1 MLIASFEFEH
11 MTALGQLYLVQPA
24 IEYILLF
31 GRIHMSRYYRAIVAF
46 YLRQSRQWRRTLKPA
61 RLQMAGAHRG
71 QSYVEMIFTVLG
83 VSVVI
88 ITAIE
93 GSIVLNRGM
102 AVKQLAYQG
111 ARYAA
116 ANPGYNSSTILA
128 FVSQSEPQILT
139 QGNIQVSMSP
149 NTTPRSTGT
158 AVSVSVTFTG
168 PTIAV
173 PSVISFPSTISATNI
188 AMSQ

>member
-1 MLIASFEFEH
+1 MLKS
-11 MTALGQLYLVQPA
+11 
-24 IEYILLF
+24 
-31 GRIHMSRYYRAIVAF
+31 
-46 YLRQSRQWRRTLKPA
+46 A
-61 RLQMAGAHRG
+61 RLQLAGSHRG

-116 ANPGYNSSTILA
+116 ANPGFSSATILA
-128 FVSQSEPQILT
+128 FVSQAEPSVLT
-139 QGNIQVSMSP
+139 QGTIQVSMSP
-149 NTTPRSTGT
+149 STTPRSTGT
-158 AVSVSVTFTG
+158 AVSVSVSFTG
-168 PTIAV
+168 PTMAV
-173 PSVISFPSTISATNI
+173 PSVIKFPATISATNI

>member
-1 MLIASFEFEH
+1 
-11 MTALGQLYLVQPA
+11 
-24 IEYILLF
+24 
-31 GRIHMSRYYRAIVAF
+31 MSGHFRAIAAF
-46 YLRQSRQWRRTLKPA
+46 YLHQWRKWRHMLKAP
-61 RLQMAGAHRG
+61 RLQLAGAHRG

-116 ANPGYNSSTILA
+116 ANPGFSSSAILA
-128 FVSQSEPQILT
+128 YVSQAEPSILT

-149 NTTPRSTGT
+149 TTTPRSTGT

-168 PTIAV
+168 PTMAV
-173 PSVISFPSTISATNI
+173 PSVITFPATISATNI

>member
-1 MLIASFEFEH
+1 MLKSA
-11 MTALGQLYLVQPA
+11 
-24 IEYILLF
+24 
-31 GRIHMSRYYRAIVAF
+31 RIQV
-46 YLRQSRQWRRTLKPA
+46 
-61 RLQMAGAHRG
+61 AGAHRG
-71 QSYVEMIFTVLG
+71 QSFVEMIFTVLG

-116 ANPGYNSSTILA
+116 ANPGFSSATILA
-128 FVSQSEPQILT
+128 FVSQAEPSVLT
-139 QGNIQVSMSP
+139 QGTIQVSMSP
-149 NTTPRSTGT
+149 STTPRSTGT
-158 AVSVSVTFTG
+158 AVSVSVSFTG
-168 PTIAV
+168 PTMAV
-173 PSVISFPSTISATNI
+173 PSVIKFPATITATNI

>member
-1 MLIASFEFEH
+1 MFNHYRSIA
-11 MTALGQLYLVQPA
+11 AL
-24 IEYILLF
+24 
-31 GRIHMSRYYRAIVAF
+31 
-46 YLRQSRQWRRTLKPA
+46 YLRQSRKWHRAVRPA
-61 RLQMAGAHRG
+61 NLHLTTAHRG
-71 QSYVEMIFTVLG
+71 QSFVEMIFTVLG

-173 PSVISFPSTISATNI
+173 PSVVSFPSTISATNV

>member
-1 MLIASFEFEH
+1 MSTHYHQIA
-11 MTALGQLYLVQPA
+11 
-24 IEYILLF
+24 
-31 GRIHMSRYYRAIVAF
+31 AF
-46 YLRQSRQWRRTLKPA
+46 CRRQSHAWRRILTRCKRHL
-61 RLQMAGAHRG
+61 AGAHRG
-71 QSYVEMIFTVLG
+71 QSYVEMVFTVMG
-83 VSVVI
+83 VTVVI

-116 ANPGYNSSTILA
+116 ANPGFDSSTVLA
-128 FVSQSEPQILT
+128 YVAQAEPTVLT
-139 QGNIQVSMSP
+139 QGTIQVSMSP
-149 NTTPRSTGT
+149 TTVPRSQGT
-158 AVSVSVTFTG
+158 AVSVSVSFTG

-173 PSVISFPSTISATNI
+173 PSIIKFPKTISATNI

>member
-1 MLIASFEFEH
+1 
-11 MTALGQLYLVQPA
+11 
-24 IEYILLF
+24 
-31 GRIHMSRYYRAIVAF
+31 MSRHFRAITAC
-46 YLRQSRQWRRTLKPA
+46 YLQQWRKCGHMLKSA
-61 RLQMAGAHRG
+61 RLQLAGARRG
-71 QSYVEMIFTVLG
+71 QSFVEMIFTVLG

-116 ANPGYNSSTILA
+116 ANPGFNSSTILA
-128 FVSQSEPQILT
+128 FVSQAEPSVLT
-139 QGNIQVSMSP
+139 QGTIQVSMSP
-149 NTTPRSTGT
+149 STTPRSTGT

-168 PTIAV
+168 ATMAV
-173 PSVISFPSTISATNI
+173 PSVIKFPATISATNV

>member
-1 MLIASFEFEH
+1 
-11 MTALGQLYLVQPA
+11 
-24 IEYILLF
+24 
-31 GRIHMSRYYRAIVAF
+31 MSRHFRAITAC
-46 YLRQSRQWRRTLKPA
+46 YLQQWRKCGHMLKSA
-61 RLQMAGAHRG
+61 RLQLAGAHRG
-71 QSYVEMIFTVLG
+71 QSFVEMIFTVLG

-116 ANPGYNSSTILA
+116 ANPGFNSSTILA
-128 FVSQSEPQILT
+128 FVSQAEPSVLT
-139 QGNIQVSMSP
+139 QGTIQVSMSP
-149 NTTPRSTGT
+149 STTPRATGT

-168 PTIAV
+168 ATMAV
-173 PSVISFPSTISATNI
+173 PSVIKFPATISATNI

>member
-1 MLIASFEFEH
+1 MHYFRTEDQMSKHFRSIARSIA
-11 MTALGQLYLVQPA
+11 ALRL
-24 IEYILLF
+24 
-31 GRIHMSRYYRAIVAF
+31 RHSRK
-46 YLRQSRQWRRTLKPA
+46 WRRILRPA
-61 RLQMAGAHRG
+61 KAHLTSAHRG
-71 QSYVEMIFTVLG
+71 QSYVEMVFTVLG

-116 ANPGYNSSTILA
+116 ANPGFSSSAVLA
-128 FVSQSEPQILT
+128 FVAQAEPAVLK
-139 QGNIQVSMSP
+139 QGTIQVTMNPS
-149 NTTPRSTGT
+149 TTPRAHGS
-158 AVSVSVTFTG
+158 AVSVSVSFTG
-168 PTIAV
+168 PTMAV
-173 PSVISFPSTISATNI
+173 PSVISFPATIGATNV

>member
-1 MLIASFEFEH
+1 
-11 MTALGQLYLVQPA
+11 
-24 IEYILLF
+24 
-31 GRIHMSRYYRAIVAF
+31 MSRYYRAIAAF
-46 YLRQSRQWRRTLKPA
+46 YLRQSRKWRRTLKPA
-61 RLQMAGAHRG
+61 RLQLTGAPRG

-116 ANPGYNSSTILA
+116 ANPGYDSSTILA

-139 QGNIQVSMSP
+139 QGNIQISMSP

>member
-1 MLIASFEFEH
+1 
-11 MTALGQLYLVQPA
+11 
-24 IEYILLF
+24 
-31 GRIHMSRYYRAIVAF
+31 MSRHFRAITGCC
-46 YLRQSRQWRRTLKPA
+46 LQQWRKCGHMLKSA
-61 RLQMAGAHRG
+61 RLQLAGAHRG
-71 QSYVEMIFTVLG
+71 QSFVEMIFTVLG

-116 ANPGYNSSTILA
+116 ANPGFNSSTILA
-128 FVSQSEPQILT
+128 FVSQAEPSVLT
-139 QGNIQVSMSP
+139 QGTIQVSMSP
-149 NTTPRSTGT
+149 STTPRSTGT

-168 PTIAV
+168 PTMAV
-173 PSVISFPSTISATNI
+173 PSVIKFPATISATNV

>member
-1 MLIASFEFEH
+1 MLKSA
-11 MTALGQLYLVQPA
+11 
-24 IEYILLF
+24 
-31 GRIHMSRYYRAIVAF
+31 
-46 YLRQSRQWRRTLKPA
+46 SRQL
-61 RLQMAGAHRG
+61 AGAHRG
-71 QSYVEMIFTVLG
+71 QSFVEMIFTVLG

-116 ANPGYNSSTILA
+116 ANPGFNSSTILA
-128 FVSQSEPQILT
+128 FVSQAEPSVLT
-139 QGNIQVSMSP
+139 QGTIQVSMSP
-149 NTTPRSTGT
+149 STTPRSTGT

-168 PTIAV
+168 PTMAV
-173 PSVISFPSTISATNI
+173 PSVIKFPATISATNV

>member
-1 MLIASFEFEH
+1 
-11 MTALGQLYLVQPA
+11 
-24 IEYILLF
+24 
-31 GRIHMSRYYRAIVAF
+31 MSKYYRATAAF
-46 YLRQSRQWRRTLKPA
+46 YLRQLRKWRRTLKPV
-61 RLQMAGAHRG
+61 RLQLAGAHRG

-128 FVSQSEPQILT
+128 FVSQSEPQILS

>member
-1 MLIASFEFEH
+1 MS
-11 MTALGQLYLVQPA
+11 QLYRSIAAL
-24 IEYILLF
+24 
-31 GRIHMSRYYRAIVAF
+31 
-46 YLRQSRQWRRTLKPA
+46 YLRQARKWRR
-61 RLQMAGAHRG
+61 LQNSAQRHLGGAHRG

-116 ANPGYNSSTILA
+116 ANPGFNSTTILA
-128 FVSQSEPQILT
+128 FVARAEPQVLK
-139 QGNIQVSMSP
+139 QGTIQVTMNPS
-149 NTTPRSTGT
+149 TTPRTHGS
-158 AVSVSVTFTG
+158 AVSVSVSFTG
-168 PTIAV
+168 PTMAV
-173 PSVISFPSTISATNI
+173 PSVISFPATIGATNV

>member
-1 MLIASFEFEH
+1 MLKSA
-11 MTALGQLYLVQPA
+11 
-24 IEYILLF
+24 
-31 GRIHMSRYYRAIVAF
+31 
-46 YLRQSRQWRRTLKPA
+46 SRQL
-61 RLQMAGAHRG
+61 AGAHRG
-71 QSYVEMIFTVLG
+71 QSFVEMIFTVLG

-116 ANPGYNSSTILA
+116 ANPGFNSSTILA
-128 FVSQSEPQILT
+128 FVSQAEPSVLT
-139 QGNIQVSMSP
+139 QGTIQVSMSP
-149 NTTPRSTGT
+149 STTPRSTGT

-168 PTIAV
+168 ATMAV
-173 PSVISFPSTISATNI
+173 PSVIKFPATISATNV

>member
-1 MLIASFEFEH
+1 
-11 MTALGQLYLVQPA
+11 
-24 IEYILLF
+24 
-31 GRIHMSRYYRAIVAF
+31 MSRHFRAITAC
-46 YLRQSRQWRRTLKPA
+46 YLQQWRKCGHMLKSA
-61 RLQMAGAHRG
+61 RLQLAGAHRG
-71 QSYVEMIFTVLG
+71 QSFVEMIFTVLG

-116 ANPGYNSSTILA
+116 ANPGFNSSTILA
-128 FVSQSEPQILT
+128 FVSQAEPSVLT
-139 QGNIQVSMSP
+139 QGTIQVSMSP
-149 NTTPRSTGT
+149 STTPRSTGT

-168 PTIAV
+168 ATMAV
-173 PSVISFPSTISATNI
+173 PSVIKFPATISATNV

>member
-1 MLIASFEFEH
+1 
-11 MTALGQLYLVQPA
+11 
-24 IEYILLF
+24 
-31 GRIHMSRYYRAIVAF
+31 MSRRFRAITAC
-46 YLRQSRQWRRTLKPA
+46 YLQQWRKCGHMLKSA
-61 RLQMAGAHRG
+61 RLQLAGAHRG
-71 QSYVEMIFTVLG
+71 QSFVEMIFTVLG

-116 ANPGYNSSTILA
+116 ANPGFNSSTILA
-128 FVSQSEPQILT
+128 FVSQAEPSVLT
-139 QGNIQVSMSP
+139 QGTIQVSMSP
-149 NTTPRSTGT
+149 STTPRSTGT

-168 PTIAV
+168 ATMAV
-173 PSVISFPSTISATNI
+173 PSVIKFPATISATNV

>member
-1 MLIASFEFEH
+1 
-11 MTALGQLYLVQPA
+11 
-24 IEYILLF
+24 
-31 GRIHMSRYYRAIVAF
+31 
-46 YLRQSRQWRRTLKPA
+46 
-61 RLQMAGAHRG
+61 
-71 QSYVEMIFTVLG
+71 MIFTVLG

-116 ANPGYNSSTILA
+116 ANPGFSSATILA
-128 FVSQSEPQILT
+128 FVSQAEPSVLT
-139 QGNIQVSMSP
+139 QGTIQVSMSP
-149 NTTPRSTGT
+149 STTPRSTGT
-158 AVSVSVTFTG
+158 AVSVSVSFT
-168 PTIAV
+168 PTMAV
-173 PSVISFPSTISATNI
+173 PSVIKFPATISATNI

>member
-1 MLIASFEFEH
+1 MLKSA
-11 MTALGQLYLVQPA
+11 
-24 IEYILLF
+24 
-31 GRIHMSRYYRAIVAF
+31 
-46 YLRQSRQWRRTLKPA
+46 SRQL
-61 RLQMAGAHRG
+61 AGAHRG
-71 QSYVEMIFTVLG
+71 QSFVEMIFTVLG

-116 ANPGYNSSTILA
+116 ANPGFNSSTILA
-128 FVSQSEPQILT
+128 FVSQAEPSALT
-139 QGNIQVSMSP
+139 QGTIQVSMSP
-149 NTTPRSTGT
+149 STTPRSTGT

-168 PTIAV
+168 PTMAV
-173 PSVISFPSTISATNI
+173 PSVIKFPAIISATNV

>member
-1 MLIASFEFEH
+1 MS
-11 MTALGQLYLVQPA
+11 QLYRSIAAL
-24 IEYILLF
+24 
-31 GRIHMSRYYRAIVAF
+31 
-46 YLRQSRQWRRTLKPA
+46 YLRQARKWRR
-61 RLQMAGAHRG
+61 LQSSAKRHLRGAHRG

-116 ANPGYNSSTILA
+116 ANPGLDSTTVLA
-128 FVSQSEPQILT
+128 YVAQAEPKVLQ
-139 QGNIQVSMSP
+139 QGAIHVTMNP
-149 NTTPRSTGT
+149 TTTPRALGS
-158 AVSVSVTFTG
+158 AVSVSVSFTG
-168 PTIAV
+168 PTMAV
-173 PSVISFPSTISATNI
+173 PSVISFPA
-188 AMSQ
+188 

>member
-1 MLIASFEFEH
+1 MFEH
-11 MTALGQLYLVQPA
+11 YRSIAAL
-24 IEYILLF
+24 
-31 GRIHMSRYYRAIVAF
+31 
-46 YLRQSRQWRRTLKPA
+46 YLRQSRKWRRMLNPA
-61 RLQMAGAHRG
+61 RLQLTGAHRG

-93 GSIVLNRGM
+93 GSIVLSRGM

-116 ANPGYNSSTILA
+116 ANPGYSSSTILA

-139 QGNIQVSMSP
+139 QGNIQVTMSP
-149 NTTPRSTGT
+149 NTTPRTTGT

-168 PTIAV
+168 PTMAV
-173 PSVISFPSTISATNI
+173 PSVVTFPATISATNI

>member
-1 MLIASFEFEH
+1 
-11 MTALGQLYLVQPA
+11 
-24 IEYILLF
+24 
-31 GRIHMSRYYRAIVAF
+31 MSRRFRAITAC
-46 YLRQSRQWRRTLKPA
+46 YLQQWRKCGHMLKSA
-61 RLQMAGAHRG
+61 RLQLAGAHRG
-71 QSYVEMIFTVLG
+71 QSFVEMIFTVLG

-116 ANPGYNSSTILA
+116 ANPGFNSSTILA
-128 FVSQSEPQILT
+128 FVSQAEPSVLT
-139 QGNIQVSMSP
+139 QGTIQVSMSP
-149 NTTPRSTGT
+149 STTPRATGT
-158 AVSVSVTFTG
+158 VVSVSVTFTG
-168 PTIAV
+168 PTMAV
-173 PSVISFPSTISATNI
+173 PSVIKFPTTISATNV